1 MKKAVLRY
9 GLYSGLFI
17 LVLFSLEMFVFKSVG
32 QTEIAGYTAIVLSL
46 CFVYFGLRYY
56 RDKQNGG
63 VLSFGQ
69 GLKLG
74 MLITLFPSACFGF
87 FDVIY
92 SNIINPDFYPHYT
105 ERGIAHIKAT
115 VPADKFEAE
124 AAAFR
129 AQMAFW
135 SKPWADFLL
144 MFITVAIVG
153 LIITVISTLLLK
165 RSVVKDEAVQLA

>member
-17 LVLFSLEMFVFKSVG
+17 LVLFSLEMFVFKSFG

-74 MLITLFPSACFGF
+74 MLITLIPSACFGF

-92 SNIINPDFYPHYT
+92 SNVINPHFYDNYT
-105 ERGIAHIKAT
+105 EKMIAGLKKTA
-115 VPADKFEAE
+115 PADKFEAQ
-124 AAAFR
+124 AAAVR
-129 AQMAFW
+129 AQMKFW
-135 SKPWADFLL
+135 SQPWADFLL
-144 MFITVAIVG
+144 MFLTVAIVG
-153 LIITVISTLLLK
+153 LIITILATFMLK
-165 RSVVKDEAVQLA
+165 KKAVTQPVPSFA

>member
-17 LVLFSLEMFVFKSVG
+17 LVLFSLEMTVFKSFG

-46 CFVYFGLRYY
+46 CFIYFGLRYY

-63 VLSFGQ
+63 TLSFGQ
-69 GLKLG
+69 GLKIG
-74 MLITLFPSACFGF
+74 MLITLFPAVCFGF

-92 SNIINPDFYPHYT
+92 SNVIDPGFYARYT
-105 ERGIAHIKAT
+105 ERGIANLKAT
-115 VPADKFEAE
+115 VPAGKFEAQ

-129 AQMAFW
+129 EQMAFW

-144 MFITVAIVG
+144 MFLTVAIVG
-153 LIITVISTLLLK
+153 LIITILATFMLK
-165 RSVVKDEAVQLA
+165 KKAVTQPVPSFA